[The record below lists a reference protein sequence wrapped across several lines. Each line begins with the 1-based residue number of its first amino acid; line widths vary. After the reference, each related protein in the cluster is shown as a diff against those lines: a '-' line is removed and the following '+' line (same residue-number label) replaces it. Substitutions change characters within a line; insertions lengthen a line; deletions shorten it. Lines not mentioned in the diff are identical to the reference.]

1 MRYNKLK
8 ARPLAGVALAAALVS
23 FLPGST
29 LPQIPFYQG
38 KTITL
43 LQSTQAGDTSDTMT
57 RAIVPFLKK
66 HVPGEP
72 TIKVEFMP
80 GSGGTKA
87 ANHIFSNVRPDGLT
101 IGRIGGGLIANAV
114 LRETGVRY
122 DLNKFIY
129 LGSSH
134 STYHWVFLTRGDAGF
149 KSIEALRSAS
159 GVRIGAQAVGHSN
172 YFVGRLFAYL
182 AGLKSANF
190 VVGYSGSELEIA
202 LARGEL
208 DGRINNADTLLRR
221 NAEQIAKGAI
231 DLHAIMEVPKG
242 LKQPGFERLPEFEDF
257 AKSEK
262 SADCCAWCEIFG
274 RLVRLIYCRPA
285 RRPSV

>member
-1 MRYNKLK
+1 MRSTGLT
-8 ARPLAGVALAAALVS
+8 AQLLTVLPTLSVWLLFSPVLAFS
-23 FLPGST
+23 QT
-29 LPQIPFYQG
+29 PFYQG
-38 KTITL
+38 KIITL

-66 HVPGEP
+66 HIPGEP
-72 TIKVEFMP
+72 TIKFEFMP

-101 IGRIGGGLIANAV
+101 IGRIGGGLVANAV
-114 LRETGVRY
+114 LREAGVRY

-149 KSIEALRSAS
+149 KSMEALRSAS

-182 AGLKSANF
+182 TGLKSPNF
-190 VVGYSGSELEIA
+190 VVGYSGGELDIA
-202 LARGEL
+202 LTRGEL

-221 NAEQIAKGAI
+221 NAESIAKGVI
-231 DLHAIMEVPKG
+231 DLHAIMEVA
-242 LKQPGFERLPEFEDF
+242 QRT
-257 AKSEK
+257 
-262 SADCCAWCEIFG
+262 
-274 RLVRLIYCRPA
+274 
-285 RRPSV
+285 